1 MSVIPLYRQDNH
13 PQAEVCRSCS
23 VRQFALFGALSDDA
37 LDTIHTRIATVEF
50 DPGSTVFDAGQRG
63 AALYTV
69 RAGVVR
75 FERVNERGDWRI
87 TRLAGKG
94 DLLGAE
100 ALVQHRHADAAVA
113 CTPVVACRIPREL
126 VDELSTQQPAIVREL
141 MRRWQAA
148 LDDAE
153 DWLAELGTGSARRRV
168 LRLLLK
174 LSGLCHPD
182 EALWLP
188 KREEMGAMLGL
199 TLETASRMVSQ
210 LKREGVILR
219 HDARHAWIDAEAL
232 RAAVSREDRL
242 E

>member
-1 MSVIPLYRQDNH
+1 MTVIPLYRQEAN

-23 VRQFALFGALSDDA
+23 VRQFALFGALSDEA

-50 DPGSTVFDAGQRG
+50 EPGAPVFDAGQRG

-69 RAGVVR
+69 RSGVVR

-126 VDELSTQQPAIVREL
+126 VDELSAQQPAIVREL

-153 DWLAELGTGSARRRV
+153 DWLAELATGSARRRV

-174 LSGLCHPD
+174 LAGLAPPG
-182 EALWLP
+182 EPIWLP

-210 LKREGVILR
+210 LKREGVIQR
-219 HDARHAWIDAEAL
+219 HEVGHAWIDLPVLQEA
-232 RAAVSREDRL
+232 AAREDRL